1 MDLVAT
7 VGFRVMASAH
17 FAAERLA
24 VPRGRPAP
32 LPASIA

>member
-17 FAAERLA
+17 FAAER
-24 VPRGRPAP
+24 PRILHSSPAGV
-32 LPASIA
+32 A